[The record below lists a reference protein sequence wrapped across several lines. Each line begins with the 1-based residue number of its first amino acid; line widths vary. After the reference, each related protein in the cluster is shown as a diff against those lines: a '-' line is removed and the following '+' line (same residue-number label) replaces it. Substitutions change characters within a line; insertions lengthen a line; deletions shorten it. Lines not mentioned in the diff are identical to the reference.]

1 MVRGKYGFL
10 RKDRIRNKHTGGEL
24 TGSSNRNT
32 ERILIEMIWARM
44 IHDLDVVLEC

>member
-10 RKDRIRNKHTGGEL
+10 REDRIRNKRIGGEP